1 MESKDA
7 VLQALKKGKL
17 LSSIVTGMQYQL
29 INGKLHSRHS
39 EKTDWQESGLQFD
52 NPPSWLNLKE

>member
-7 VLQALKKGKL
+7 VLDALKKGKL

>member
-7 VLQALKKGKL
+7 VLEALKKGKL
-17 LSSIVTGMQYQL
+17 LSSTVTGMQYQL

-39 EKTDWQESGLQFD
+39 EKTEWQESGLHFD
-52 NPPSWLNLKE
+52 NPPSWLNLRE